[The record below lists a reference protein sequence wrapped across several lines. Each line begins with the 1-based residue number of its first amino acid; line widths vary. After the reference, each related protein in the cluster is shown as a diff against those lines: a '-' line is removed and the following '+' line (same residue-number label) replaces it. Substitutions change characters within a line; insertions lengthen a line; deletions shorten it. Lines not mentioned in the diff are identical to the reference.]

1 MEKHEK
7 TQAREIALKI
17 LYGREFNKKKIDLSI
32 KETTYDYVNQ
42 LLNGIKKNK
51 DKIDDLIKN
60 TSQSW
65 TIERISLV
73 DLNIMRMAVYE
84 MLYSSPP
91 VPFKVCIDEAIKIAK
106 LYGTEDSAKFINGNL
121 DTISKK
127 IQTGS

>member
-32 KETTYDYVNQ
+32 KKTTYDYVNQ
-42 LLNGIKKNK
+42 LLNGIKNNK